1 MRGPARAATERMD
14 YDASI
19 HSSGLSIAAIGS
31 LAIEQLWLPL
41 IALVLVATA
50 AIVIRLAFRRHKR
63 ATDV

>member
-1 MRGPARAATERMD
+1 MD

-41 IALVLVATA
+41 IAVALVATA
-50 AIVIRLAFRRHKR
+50 AIVIRLAFRRRKR